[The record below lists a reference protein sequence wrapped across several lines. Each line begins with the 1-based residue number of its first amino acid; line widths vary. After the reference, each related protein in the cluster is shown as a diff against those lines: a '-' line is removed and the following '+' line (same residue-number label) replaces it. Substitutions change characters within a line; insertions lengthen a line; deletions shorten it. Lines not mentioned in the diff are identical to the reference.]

1 MADTLMYFKKL
12 EAAGFTRKQA
22 EVQVEMVSQLNRSEF
37 PDKPYVDGKFADVD
51 THFAHMD
58 LRFAEVDKRFAAV
71 DARFDRMEIE
81 MARIG
86 DRVTIRLGAVM
97 IACSGFIVAAL
108 GLMLKAH

>member
-1 MADTLMYFKKL
+1 MYFKKL
-12 EAAGFTRKQA
+12 EAVGFTRKQA
-22 EVQVEMVSQLNRSEF
+22 EVQVEMVNQLNRSEL
-37 PDKPYVDGKFADVD
+37 PTKSHVDE
-51 THFAHMD
+51 
-58 LRFAEVDKRFAAV
+58 RFTKV

-108 GLMLKAH
+108 GLMLKSH